1 MLKVFCN
8 VIFQCDVVMMNI
20 IAFAESL
27 IIQNIF
33 LDRLMINDPVVKV
46 SQVYSIMINIY
57 NN

>member
-1 MLKVFCN
+1 
-8 VIFQCDVVMMNI
+8 MMNI

-33 LDRLMINDPVVKV
+33 LYRLMINDPVVKV
-46 SQVYSIMINIY
+46 SQVDSIMINIY